1 LHPFQDRHTHLLTLY
16 SFLDNNKN
24 ENLIRWSDDGNSF
37 IVIDE
42 DEFARTLIPELFKH
56 NNYASFVRQLNMY
69 GFHKKVGLSDNSM
82 KASETKAKA
91 PSEYFN
97 KYFKRGRPELLWLI
111 QKPKNPTTGP
121 KRKREDD
128 SKGDSDEERKYV
140 QDTGGGGYVEELAVR
155 GSGNDQMAMIPR
167 SEYNSLRVE
176 VRQLQDQQKLIS
188 SVLSTIKRQ
197 NEELYSRATSFQ
209 ALHDRHENS
218 INAIL
223 TFLATFYNRSLEG
236 NANGLNLADMFP
248 PTRQQ
253 PHGNVVDV
261 DDFPATE
268 MSMNKP
274 SPLQRS
280 KRPLAL
286 LPAPPTDQPD
296 LLSASGGRAST
307 ISPTSRPLASP
318 ITRPASRQQSLFR
331 PTVPQRQSST
341 ISTTQGR
348 DASYSAPLKVES
360 PANTTPLS
368 GNDAIMSAIQDANAN
383 ANANAGT
390 TSQVPQF
397 DFPAALS
404 NYQTQNGNVPLTAQ
418 ERNNVLSMMAGDTS
432 AATTNNALTNPDPP
446 EMQRLMRDLSQYQAT
461 QKQLEILQQMSDEQ
475 NSRVQ
480 SLQERL
486 QPLSPSGQIPGLA
499 ENEYFGNTAGLSDPG
514 NYDLDLDSF
523 VQDQD
528 YFPANANGNANS
540 NVNVNMNGSSSN
552 LPDFNFD
559 SATPDLTG
567 SNNPFEGTSADAFN
581 FNAGDAN
588 HLNVDADA
596 AGFGENNRIESV
608 SSNATSPAATV
619 EEVEDES
626 RRRSPKRRKK

>member
-1 LHPFQDRHTHLLTLY
+1 
-16 SFLDNNKN
+16 
-24 ENLIRWSDDGNSF
+24 
-37 IVIDE
+37 
-42 DEFARTLIPELFKH
+42 LIPELFKH

-111 QKPKNPTTGP
+111 QKPKNPTAGP

-128 SKGDSDEERKYV
+128 GKGDSDEERKYV
-140 QDTGGGGYVEELAVR
+140 QDTGGGGGYVEELAVR
-155 GSGNDQMAMIPR
+155 GNDQVAMIPR
-167 SEYNSLRVE
+167 SEYNNLRVE

-209 ALHDRHENS
+209 ALHERHENS

-248 PTRQQ
+248 AARQQ

-261 DDFPATE
+261 DDFPAQE
-268 MSMNKP
+268 MSMNK
-274 SPLQRS
+274 SPHMQR
-280 KRPLAL
+280 KRQPLAL
-286 LPAPPTDQPD
+286 LPAPIVGQPD
-296 LLSASGGRAST
+296 LLSAAGGRAST
-307 ISPTSRPLASP
+307 MSSTRPTASP
-318 ITRPASRQQSLFR
+318 LTRSNSRQAVFKN
-331 PTVPQRQSST
+331 PAPQRQPSTDDHAQQKDPSSV
-341 ISTTQGR
+341 
-348 DASYSAPLKVES
+348 PLKSES
-360 PANTTPLS
+360 PATQPSLLE
-368 GNDAIMSAIQDANAN
+368 NDAIMSAIQNAN
-383 ANANAGT
+383 ANAST
-390 TSQVPQF
+390 TSQAPQF

-404 NYQTQNGNVPLTAQ
+404 NYQTAGGNVPLTPQ

-432 AATTNNALTNPDPP
+432 ASTTNNALTNPNPP
-446 EMQRLMRDLSQYQAT
+446 EMQRLINDLSQYQAT

-486 QPLSPSGQIPGLA
+486 QPLSPSGQIPGLGEGA
-499 ENEYFGNTAGLSDPG
+499 TGEYFGEPG
-514 NYDLDLDSF
+514 PYDLDLDSF
-523 VQDQD
+523 VQNQD
-528 YFPANANGNANS
+528 YFPGNEAA
-540 NVNVNMNGSSSN
+540 GAG

-559 SATPDLTG
+559 NPTPDLTG
-567 SNNPFEGTSADAFN
+567 AAFDFGNAPDAET
-581 FNAGDAN
+581 
-588 HLNVDADA
+588 HLGVDDA
-596 AGFGENNRIESV
+596 ANGGFAESV
-608 SSNATSPAATV
+608 SSNGSHGASPATV
-619 EEVEDES
+619 EEVEDET
-626 RRRSPKRRKK
+626 RRERRRKK